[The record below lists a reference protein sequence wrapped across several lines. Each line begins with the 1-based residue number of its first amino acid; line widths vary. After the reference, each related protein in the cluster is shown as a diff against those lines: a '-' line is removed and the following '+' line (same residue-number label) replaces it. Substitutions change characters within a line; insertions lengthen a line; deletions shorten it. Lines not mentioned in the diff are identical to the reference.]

1 MDTKKYGIMKGSKQ
15 ELVIQRQDKFKS
27 NIIQGSKKHRISF
40 IDEID
45 KKHSLVQVH
54 EVENWKNY
62 NIETPAQETK
72 QSCGC
77 III

>member
-1 MDTKKYGIMKGSKQ
+1 MDTKNYSIMKGSKNG
-15 ELVIQRQDKFKS
+15 LVIQRQDKFRT
-27 NIIQGSKKHRISF
+27 NITKGSKKHRISF

-45 KKHSLVQVH
+45 KQHSLVQVH

-62 NIETPAQETK
+62 NVESPVQEVK